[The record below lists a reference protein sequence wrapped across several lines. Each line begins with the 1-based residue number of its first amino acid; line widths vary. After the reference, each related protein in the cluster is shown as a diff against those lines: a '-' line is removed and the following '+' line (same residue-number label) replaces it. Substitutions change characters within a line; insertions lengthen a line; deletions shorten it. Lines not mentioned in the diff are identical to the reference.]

1 MTGYAIVDHLQLDT
15 HITFFRVEP
24 INIEIT
30 LKEILQSLSDM
41 AWIHN
46 FDLGYLASSYHQR
59 AEESVAYIARN
70 IIKSTDDAVTS
81 SSGEYVVSELA
92 RVTIVENMQYLNI
105 PLAELFKEKSVKNHG
120 FDFYTRNLQ
129 EILLFGE
136 AKYSARDNSYGES
149 LKQIIEFIGIKQD
162 NSDLPDIDR
171 FCCDN
176 SKQNFLNG
184 HKGYI
189 SAFSTKN
196 IPTDQLIRN
205 IKANSHFVAASSFRE
220 LICVAV
226 NI

>member
-1 MTGYAIVDHLQLDT
+1 MNGYTVIDHLQLDT

-24 INIEIT
+24 TNIEIT
-30 LKEILQSLSDM
+30 LKEILQSLSNM

-46 FDLGYLASSYHQR
+46 FDLGYLSGSYQQR
-59 AEESVAYIARN
+59 AEESVKYIAKN
-70 IIKSTDDAVTS
+70 IIKSTDNAVTS

-92 RVTIVENMQYLNI
+92 RVTIVENMKYLDI

-136 AKYSARDNSYGES
+136 AKYNSRDNSYGES
-149 LKQIIEFIGIKQD
+149 LKQIVEFIAIKQD

-176 SKQNFLNG
+176 SKKNFIDG

-189 SAFSTKN
+189 SAFSAKK
-196 IPTDQLIRN
+196 IPTDQLIEN
-205 IKANSHFVAASSFRE
+205 IKANVDFAAASSFRE